1 MVKFENFPYAMM
13 KGLLP
18 YIALALFRRE
28 KELSAYDM
36 IKRISEKLGVVM
48 PVATVYTA
56 VYSLERQGYV
66 TIVET
71 DRAAKYRIT
80 SKGLILL
87 QNAIVN
93 LKELTPKIQ
102 LFLEKP

>member
-1 MVKFENFPYAMM
+1 MVRFEDFPYMVT

-18 YIALALFRRE
+18 YIVLAALKRDEATV
-28 KELSAYDM
+28 YDV
-36 IKRISEKLGVVM
+36 IKRIHEELGVIM
-48 PVATVYTA
+48 SPATTYTA

-66 TIVET
+66 ARVEK
-71 DRAAKYRIT
+71 DRGAKYRVT

-93 LKELTPKIQ
+93 LKELMPKIQ

>member
-1 MVKFENFPYAMM
+1 MVKLENFPYIMT

-18 YIALALFRRE
+18 YIILAAIKTQ
-28 KELSAYDM
+28 KEATAYAV
-36 IKRISEKLGVVM
+36 IKRIHDELDVVM
-48 PVATVYTA
+48 SVATVYTA
-56 VYSLERQGYV
+56 IYSLEREGYV
-66 TIVET
+66 KRTET